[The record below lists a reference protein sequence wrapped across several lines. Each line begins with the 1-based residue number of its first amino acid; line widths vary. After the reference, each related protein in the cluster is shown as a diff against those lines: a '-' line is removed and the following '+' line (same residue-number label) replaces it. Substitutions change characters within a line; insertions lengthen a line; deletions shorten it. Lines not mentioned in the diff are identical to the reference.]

1 MSFLYNIVV
10 LLLLALTFG
19 IQELIPAIEFAQ
31 QARVL
36 LPPVFFFSASLSV
49 SFPVMLILALATGLV
64 WDARHLPYRPEKP
77 TKAEVR
83 AEWSSGQGSNN
94 ISETQSQGMGHLP
107 VGYSIILFA
116 VTGTLMQGIRPLF
129 SRGRWELPVIMVG
142 VATLAWLLVEFLL
155 MSFLRGSFEFHSALW
170 TKLVTNTLLAM
181 LVSPILL
188 FLLHTLQRAFHY
200 EVRNEGFTSSWRYGG

>member
-10 LLLLALTFG
+10 LLLLALAFG

-36 LPPVFFFSASLSV
+36 LPPVFFFSSALSV
-49 SFPVMLILALATGLV
+49 SFPVMLFLALFTGLV
-64 WDARHLPYRPEKP
+64 WDARHLPYRPEKA
-77 TKAEVR
+77 KAEAPTELVAPGRGERREAR
-83 AEWSSGQGSNN
+83 A
-94 ISETQSQGMGHLP
+94 QGMGQLP

-129 SRGRWELPVIMVG
+129 KRGRWELPVIMVG
-142 VATLAWLLVEFLL
+142 VATLVWLLVEFLL
-155 MSFLRGSFEFHSALW
+155 MSFLRGSFEFHPGLW

-181 LVSPILL
+181 LVSPVLL
-188 FLLHTLQRAFHY
+188 FLLHSLQKIFHY
-200 EVRNEGFTSSWRYGG
+200 EVRNEGFTSLRYGG

>member
-10 LLLLALTFG
+10 FLLLAFTFG
-19 IQELIPAIEFAQ
+19 LQELVPAIEFAQ

-36 LPPVFFFSASLSV
+36 LPPVFFFSSALSV
-49 SFPVMLILALATGLV
+49 SFPVMLLLALFTGMV
-64 WDARHLPYRPEKP
+64 WDARHLPYRPEK
-77 TKAEVR
+77 VR
-83 AEWSSGQGSNN
+83 ADAPTELVSAQGAVTESRA
-94 ISETQSQGMGHLP
+94 QGMGHLP

-129 SRGRWELPVIMVG
+129 TKGRWELPVIMVG

-155 MSFLRGSFEFHSALW
+155 MSFLRGSFEFHPGLW

-181 LVSPILL
+181 LVSPLLL
-188 FLLHTLQRAFHY
+188 FLLHTLQKVFRY
-200 EVRNEGFTSSWRYGG
+200 EVRHEGFTSSSWRYGG